1 MERPVRKHPR
11 LKSYDYG
18 QNGCYFVTICTQG
31 RKHLLGR
38 IDVCRA
44 GCPQP
49 AAQALPQMR
58 LTHIGAL
65 VTHYIKRIPQAYPGI
80 DLAHYVVMPNHIH
93 LLLTFREVEGGGVRA
108 PRPTLPTVVR
118 SLKTMVTR
126 QLGYSIF
133 QASFTT
139 MWCAVNRNL
148 QKSGNTLKK
157 IQSNGRRIDITP
169 MPCEMPFPTPSIPI
183 FISH

>member
-1 MERPVRKHPR
+1 MECPVRKHPR

-31 RKHLLGR
+31 RKRLLGR

-65 VTHYIKRIPQAYPGI
+65 VTYYIERIPQAYPGV

-93 LLLTFREVEGGGVRA
+93 LLFTIQEMEDGGVRA

-133 QASFTT
+133 QASFYDHVVRSEPEFAEI
-139 MWCAVNRNL
+139 WKYIEEN
-148 QKSGNTLKK
+148 
-157 IQSNGRRIDITP
+157 
-169 MPCEMPFPTPSIPI
+169 PI
-183 FISH
+183 KWAEDRYYADAL

>member
-58 LTHIGAL
+58 LTHIGAP
-65 VTHYIKRIPQAYPGI
+65 VTHYIERIPQAYPGV

-93 LLLTFREVEGGGVRA
+93 LLLTFQEMEDGGVRA
-108 PRPTLPTVVR
+108 PRPTLPTVVH

-133 QASFTT
+133 QASFYDHVVRSEPEFAEI
-139 MWCAVNRNL
+139 WKYIEEN
-148 QKSGNTLKK
+148 
-157 IQSNGRRIDITP
+157 
-169 MPCEMPFPTPSIPI
+169 PI
-183 FISH
+183 KWAEDRYYADAL